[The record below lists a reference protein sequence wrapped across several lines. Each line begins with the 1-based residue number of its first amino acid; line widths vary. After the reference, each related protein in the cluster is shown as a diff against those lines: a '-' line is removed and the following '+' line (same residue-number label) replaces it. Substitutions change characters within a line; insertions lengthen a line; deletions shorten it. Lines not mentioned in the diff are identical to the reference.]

1 MALISVMVVLLTS
14 LSLVSAPNAFAV
26 GTQDCAGGAIQIIA
40 HQDDDLLFQSPDL
53 LRDVDAGRC
62 VRSVFV
68 TAGDSGYGN
77 DYWQSREEGAEAA
90 WADMAGVD
98 DDWSTSTISLGG
110 KSVRL
115 RTLNDSPNVSLVFMR
130 LPDGFPL
137 GTGSAARGYQS
148 LYRLLTGAISSIS
161 AVDGS
166 ASYTASSLRSA
177 LLDVVQD
184 KDSTWIRTQDYVSYY
199 GADQD
204 HYDHHSVAY
213 LARDTMNAYENDVI
227 LSSYL
232 GYGDFV
238 NNGAWPQNIFGSDLD
253 RKESAFD
260 AYAGYDDEV
269 DWDEYWSRG
278 WIQRQYVINISRSTS
293 AANAGSD
300 QEVGVGTLVTLDG
313 TGSTGVSGL
322 SYSWRQTA
330 GPTVT
335 LSSSTSSRP
344 TFTPTAAGDYTFDLT
359 VTGGGATSTDDV
371 TITVNSNPPVVSAG
385 ENQSVVTNALVTLD
399 GSNSTTPTGA
409 LTYRWEQTSGPSVT
423 LSSATVVKPTFTPTA
438 AGTYVFKLTVSSPTG
453 TATGTVTITATAPQ
467 NPVANAGPDQSV
479 YTGDQVTL
487 DASGSTNPNP
497 GTTLT
502 YAWTQI
508 SGAAVTLS
516 NATIAK
522 PTFIA
527 PITEG
532 TYVFQLTVA
541 SAGLSSTDTM
551 TVTATKEV
559 ISFTDVDANNQFYT
573 EIMWLADQGVTT
585 GWKLSNGTREFRP
598 VQPVARDA
606 MAAFL
611 YRLAGSPAYTP
622 PTTSPFTDVGTDNVY
637 YKEIAWLNSTQIT
650 TGYPD
655 GTYRPLESVNR
666 DAMAAFL
673 YRYAGKVLGEDTSSF
688 ETPSTA
694 DFSDVATTNLFFREI
709 AWLDSTQITTGYPD
723 GTYRPL
729 ESVNRDAMA
738 AFMYR
743 MVHL

>member
-184 KDSTWIRTQDYVSYY
+184 KDSTWIRTQNYVSYY

-300 QEVGVGTLVTLDG
+300 QEVGAGTLVTLDG

-666 DAMAAFL
+666 DAMAA
-673 YRYAGKVLGEDTSSF
+673 
-688 ETPSTA
+688 
-694 DFSDVATTNLFFREI
+694 
-709 AWLDSTQITTGYPD
+709 
-723 GTYRPL
+723 
-729 ESVNRDAMA
+729 
-738 AFMYR
+738 
-743 MVHL
+743 

>member
-300 QEVGVGTLVTLDG
+300 QEVGAGTLVTLDG

>member
-1 MALISVMVVLLTS
+1 MALISVLVVLLTS

-213 LARDTMNAYENDVI
+213 LARDTMNAYENDFI

-278 WIQRQYVINISRSTS
+278 WIQRQYVTNISGSTS

-300 QEVGVGTLVTLDG
+300 QEVGAGTLVTLDG

-438 AGTYVFKLTVSSPTG
+438 AGTYVFKLTVSSSTG

>member
-655 GTYRPLESVNR
+655 GTYRPLESVYR